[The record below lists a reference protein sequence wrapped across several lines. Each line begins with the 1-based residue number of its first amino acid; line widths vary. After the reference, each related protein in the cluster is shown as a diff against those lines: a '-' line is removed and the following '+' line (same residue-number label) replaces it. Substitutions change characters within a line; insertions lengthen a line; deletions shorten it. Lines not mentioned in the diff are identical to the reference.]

1 MLLPKKPVVRIGW
14 RTIAAVLLFF
24 CAFFALIAGV
34 SLSER
39 PTVVDD
45 NLFTK
50 AYYSLGL
57 FVMGGLDLGMPQG
70 GPVVARYCLW
80 FAYLGAPFVAASAL
94 IEAMF
99 KALAPKHWQLRKIKN
114 HIIIVGTGDLTM
126 SYLKVLRSHHRRVP
140 IVVIDNEI
148 DSVRSDE
155 LKELYNVMTINGD
168 ITHDY
173 FLLQLRIDKAV
184 KILMMGNDNFQSYEA
199 AHKIIQ
205 LAPQMANKV
214 VIHCDNLRFMRAMAG
229 SRVAAL
235 CHSFNSYHL
244 AAAGLVKSHLIEHFH
259 RTEPL
264 DMVIIAGF
272 GRFGQTI
279 MEEVHKHALNEIE
292 SVAIIDL
299 DAHRR
304 VMVTDEQI
312 DFDGEYERLI
322 FEGNISNPTVWKQ
335 LRTKIDLTQC
345 APVIILGT
353 GAEEENLRTAIWLRD
368 KYPDAMIIAR
378 TNQDSKFAQEVGREY
393 DITSFSMT
401 DLIESNIPDNWV
413 DIKPKNKN

>member
-1 MLLPKKPVVRIGW
+1 MLLPQKPVVRIGW
-14 RTIAAVLLFF
+14 RTVAAVLLFLS
-24 CAFFALIAGV
+24 AFFALVFGV

-70 GPVVARYCLW
+70 GPVVARYFLW
-80 FAYLGAPFVAASAL
+80 FAYLGAPFIAASAL
-94 IEAMF
+94 IEALF

-114 HIIIVGTGDLTM
+114 HIIIVGTGSLTM

-140 IVVIDNEI
+140 IVVIDNDI
-148 DSVRSDE
+148 DALRSEE

-184 KILMMGNDNFQSYEA
+184 KILMMGDDNFQSYEA

-205 LAPQMANKV
+205 LAPQMAHKV

-259 RTEPL
+259 HTEPL

-279 MEEVHKHALNEIE
+279 MEEVHKHALDEID

-299 DAHRR
+299 DAKRR

-312 DFDGEYERLI
+312 NFDGEYERLI
-322 FEGNISNPTVWKQ
+322 FEGNISHPKVWTQ
-335 LRTKIDLTQC
+335 LKTKIDLNQC

-353 GAEEENLRTAIWLRD
+353 GAEEDNLRTAIWLRG

-378 TNQDSKFAQEVGREY
+378 TNQESKFAREVGREY

-401 DLIESNIPDNWV
+401 ELIESNIPEDWV
-413 DIKPKNKN
+413 KIN